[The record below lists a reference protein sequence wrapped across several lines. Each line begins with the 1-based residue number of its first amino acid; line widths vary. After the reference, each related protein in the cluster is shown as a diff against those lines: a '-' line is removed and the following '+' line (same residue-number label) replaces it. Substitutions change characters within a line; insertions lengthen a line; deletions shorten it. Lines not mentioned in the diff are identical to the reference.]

1 MKRNAKDGSKVL
13 YYYEMKFIFPQLRC
27 ARGEEIPDDGA
38 F

>member
-13 YYYEMKFIFPQLRC
+13 YYYDIKFIFPTIEVC
-27 ARGEEIPDDGA
+27 KGEEIPDDGA